1 MGGRLPHS
9 VQLLFLRPLGE
20 RRGRQVVQNAVQ
32 HIAVLFLGE
41 LDCQRVV
48 VFFVHSVLLSVLTG
62 LLLELVSNAFDLEH
76 RNIQDTF
83 YANDKALVQMD
94 TLRFGQLCL
103 GILSLLV
110 IQVLSIF
117 VLVCTS

>member
-1 MGGRLPHS
+1 MGSEMCIRD
-9 VQLLFLRPLGE
+9 R
-20 RRGRQVVQNAVQ
+20 
-32 HIAVLFLGE
+32 
-41 LDCQRVV
+41 
-48 VFFVHSVLLSVLTG
+48 
-62 LLLELVSNAFDLEH
+62 ELVSNAFDLEH

-103 GILSLLV
+103 GILSLLA

>member
-1 MGGRLPHS
+1 M
-9 VQLLFLRPLGE
+9 LLIWNI
-20 RRGRQVVQNAVQ
+20 V
-32 HIAVLFLGE
+32 I
-41 LDCQRVV
+41 
-48 VFFVHSVLLSVLTG
+48 
-62 LLLELVSNAFDLEH
+62 
-76 RNIQDTF
+76 IQDTF

-94 TLRFGQLCL
+94 ILRFGQLCL

>member
-1 MGGRLPHS
+1 MI
-9 VQLLFLRPLGE
+9 VKAD
-20 RRGRQVVQNAVQ
+20 VVNSLETGSLKEAVAAAKPGTCHVSIQ
-32 HIAVLFLGE
+32 
-41 LDCQRVV
+41 
-48 VFFVHSVLLSVLTG
+48 
-62 LLLELVSNAFDLEH
+62 LELVSNAFDLEH

-83 YANDKALVQMD
+83 YANDKALVKMD